1 MTGHGRSTLVRFV
14 STLLGMSVGGVSG
27 SGSAASY
34 LSSPAVQM
42 AQLQGSALS
51 TLFAPTTGEP
61 SDLSSFTSTAVSST
75 LFTRP
80 GLLTGLTQW
89 DGSMTPGS
97 QRTAA
102 PAPSGTPAD
111 TAAASPAAPKSPFTF
126 NPFDQA
132 SWDVDSKGHALDTS
146 A

>member
-1 MTGHGRSTLVRFV
+1 
-14 STLLGMSVGGVSG
+14 MSVGGVS
-27 SGSAASY
+27 SGASAASY

-42 AQLQGSALS
+42 AQLQGAALS
-51 TLFAPTTGEP
+51 TLFAPTTGKP
-61 SDLSSFTSTAVSST
+61 SDLNSFTSTAVSST

-102 PAPSGTPAD
+102 PAPTPAAPTPPGTP
-111 TAAASPAAPKSPFTF
+111 TAPAAPKSPFTF
-126 NPFDQA
+126 NPFDRA

>member
-1 MTGHGRSTLVRFV
+1 MTV
-14 STLLGMSVGGVSG
+14 SGVSG
-27 SGSAASY
+27 GTSAASY

-51 TLFAPTTGEP
+51 TLFAPTTGTP
-61 SDLSSFTSTAVSST
+61 SDLDSFTSTAVSST

-97 QRTAA
+97 QRSASPVSAAA
-102 PAPSGTPAD
+102 PTAPATTP
-111 TAAASPAAPKSPFTF
+111 TPTAPKSPFTF

-132 SWDVDSKGHALDTS
+132 SWDVDSKGRALDTS

>member
-1 MTGHGRSTLVRFV
+1 
-14 STLLGMSVGGVSG
+14 MSVSGVSG
-27 SGSAASY
+27 SASAASY

-51 TLFAPTTGEP
+51 TLFAPTTGKP
-61 SDLSSFTSTAVSST
+61 SDLNSFTSTAVSST

-97 QRTAA
+97 QRTAP
-102 PAPSGTPAD
+102 PAPPSLPPGSTP
-111 TAAASPAAPKSPFTF
+111 TAPAAPKSPFTF

-132 SWDVDSKGHALDTS
+132 SWDVDSKGQALDTS

>member
-1 MTGHGRSTLVRFV
+1 
-14 STLLGMSVGGVSG
+14 MSVSGVSG
-27 SGSAASY
+27 GASAASY

-51 TLFAPTTGEP
+51 MLFAPTTGNP
-61 SDLSSFTSTAVSST
+61 SDLNSFTSTAVSST

-97 QRTAA
+97 QRAAA
-102 PAPSGTPAD
+102 PASTPSTPPGTP
-111 TAAASPAAPKSPFTF
+111 TAPAAPKSPFTF
-126 NPFDQA
+126 NPFDRA
-132 SWDVDSKGHALDTS
+132 SWDVDSKGRALDTS

>member
-1 MTGHGRSTLVRFV
+1 
-14 STLLGMSVGGVSG
+14 MSVSGVS
-27 SGSAASY
+27 SGATAASY

-42 AQLQGSALS
+42 AQLQGSAMA
-51 TLFAPTTGEP
+51 TLFGPVSGEP
-61 SDLSSFTSTAVSST
+61 SDLTSFTSTAVSST

-102 PAPSGTPAD
+102 APAD
-111 TAAASPAAPKSPFTF
+111 PASAPVASAPAAPKSPFTF

-132 SWDVDSKGHALDTS
+132 SWDVDAKGQALDIT